1 MPSSFFIRFSLSAL
15 RYRKQRLLLAFGA
28 LAVAAALATV
38 MFGIYASVAQRI
50 RDQFRA
56 YGANLVAVAV
66 NGGTVPLSLIDA
78 AKREGAQASP
88 ILVTTGRIGSQ
99 VVPVAGV
106 TAPKPYWHVDGAAT
120 IAPGK
125 CIAGEL
131 LAAQLNLQI
140 NASVPLENQ
149 PCTLAGIVSTGGTED
164 QELIVDVPSAAALSG
179 IHDAASAIEIQA
191 PGERLEAVRAALA
204 AEFPSA
210 DVRTVRA
217 VAGTESNVVL
227 KMRAALLLLTLLIL
241 AITTLCVTS
250 NFSEMVI
257 DRAKEIGIMKA
268 LGGAERRIAA
278 FFISESATLAILATV
293 IGYTLGIFAAA
304 VIGQEIF
311 GGVFHIQ
318 LDLLVLAGVA
328 GVMLLVSTVATAI
341 ATARIWNIQPAVI
354 LRGE

>member
-1 MPSSFFIRFSLSAL
+1 VPSGFFIRFSLSAL

-38 MFGIYASVAQRI
+38 MFGIYTSVEQRI
-50 RDQFRA
+50 RDEFRA

-66 NGGTVPLSLIDA
+66 NGGTVPLSMIDA
-78 AKREGAQASP
+78 AKREGAQAAP
-88 ILVTTGRIGSQ
+88 ILVTTGHIGNA
-99 VVPVAGV
+99 VIPVAAV
-106 TAPKPYWHVDGAAT
+106 TAPKPYWHVQGAAT

-125 CIAGEL
+125 CLAGEFL
-131 LAAQLNLQI
+131 GLQLN
-140 NASVPLENQ
+140 STVSLENKT
-149 PCTLAGIVSTGGTED
+149 CTVVGIVSSGGAED
-164 QELIVDVPSAAALSG
+164 NELIVDFGA
-179 IHDAASAIEIQA
+179 HDAASIIEIQA
-191 PGERLEAVRAALA
+191 PGDRVEAVRASLA
-204 AEFPSA
+204 AQFPEA

-217 VAGTESNVVL
+217 VADTESNVVV

-241 AITTLCVTS
+241 VITTLCVTS

-278 FFISESATLAILATV
+278 FFISESATLAVLATV
-293 IGYTLGIFAAA
+293 IGYTIGIFAAA

-311 GGVFHIQ
+311 GGVFRIQ
-318 LDLLVLAGVA
+318 PDLLVLAGVA

-341 ATARIWNIQPAVI
+341 ATARIWNIQPAAI

>member
-1 MPSSFFIRFSLSAL
+1 MPSGFFLRFSLSAL

-38 MFGIYASVAQRI
+38 MFGIYASVEQRI
-50 RDQFRA
+50 REEFRD
-56 YGANLVAVAV
+56 YGANIEAVAV
-66 NGGTVPLSLIDA
+66 NGGTLPLAIVDA
-78 AKREGAQASP
+78 AKREGAQAAP
-88 ILVTTGRIGSQ
+88 ILVTTGHIDNALI
-99 VVPVAGV
+99 PVAAV
-106 TAPKPYWHVDGAAT
+106 TAPKPWWHVKGAAI

-125 CIAGEL
+125 CLAGEI
-131 LAAQLNLQI
+131 LAAQLSLQL
-140 NASVPLENQ
+140 NSQVPLENQ
-149 PCTLAGIVSTGGTED
+149 PCTLAGIISTGGVED
-164 QELIVDVPSAAALSG
+164 QELIVPFGNRDT
-179 IHDAASAIEIQA
+179 ASAIEIQA
-191 PGERLEAVRAALA
+191 PGERVEAIRANLA
-204 AEFPSA
+204 AQFPAA

-293 IGYTLGIFAAA
+293 IGYTAGVLAAA
-304 VIGQEIF
+304 AIGREIF
-311 GGVFHIQ
+311 GGVFRIQ
-318 LDLLVLAGVA
+318 ADPLVLAGVA